1 MKGCKSI
8 GHNPRQRKLLPRN
21 LRTGIAIEVAKG
33 EQRTILGQQATIPV
47 ENNLD
52 GVAPDHLTLMEDTHT
67 NKKTKQIQDPSAKE
81 VIENSRKR
89 MEEFRLSQ
97 PSANG
102 NGSPTPIPVEMINQ
116 FVLEETPQTKGRI
129 FGLGNVAKR
138 LCTSSSPIYDRDPE
152 LLRVLQEKDE
162 RIEALEKMM
171 EKENE
176 KNKLRDEEL
185 ASFMAEMRSKFPVNS
200 SS

>member
-1 MKGCKSI
+1 
-8 GHNPRQRKLLPRN
+8 
-21 LRTGIAIEVAKG
+21 
-33 EQRTILGQQATIPV
+33 
-47 ENNLD
+47 
-52 GVAPDHLTLMEDTHT
+52 MEDTHT
-67 NKKTKQIQDPSAKE
+67 NKKTKQIQDPLAKE

-97 PSANG
+97 PSADG
-102 NGSPTPIPVEMINQ
+102 DGLPTPIPAEMINK

-129 FGLGNVAKR
+129 FGLGKVAKR
-138 LCTSSSPIYDRDPE
+138 LRTSSSPIDERNPE